1 MTFFSFRKIA
11 DRCTVCNTIQLSEI
25 CDFAFPRLPGSA
37 EAQVIW
43 GGIVKCLLIAYF
55 IGNISAK
62 KISKSVHV
70 CQSSGKKKVGR
81 FLRHG
86 VQFSH
91 RNRELS
97 AFVIGHRIAVN
108 VYKHV
113 LQVAVIKTWWL
124 QVTYVTSRD
133 VTWRIAARQWTSVN
147 MYGCTCLISHQVT
160 RATLQHAT
168 PVFVVQTSNIMQLSH
183 STQLHQLARFTAPRY
198 CHSNPVCLPV
208 CYVRALWLNRLMLP
222 ENNITA
228 TLLIDLTLGNRN
240 LFPEFRQLRSCNII
254 WRHTSVLH
262 WYTCYLYLV
271 FQIRQLPCKSADSF
285 NVLGRPFIK
294 RGSPYAIGPL
304 SVCLSVCS
312 VCSVCDV
319 GVLWSNGWTVG

>member
-1 MTFFSFRKIA
+1 M
-11 DRCTVCNTIQLSEI
+11 
-25 CDFAFPRLPGSA
+25 FPVLPGSA

-70 CQSSGKKKVGR
+70 CQSSGKKKVRR

-86 VQFSH
+86 VQCSY

-147 MYGCTCLISHQVT
+147 MYGCTCLISHRVT
-160 RATLQHAT
+160 RATLQHAM
-168 PVFVVQTSNIMQLSH
+168 PVFIVQTSNIMQLSH

-271 FQIRQLPCKSADSF
+271 FKFDNLPVSLPI
-285 NVLGRPFIK
+285 VLMFLGDR
-294 RGSPYAIGPL
+294 L
-304 SVCLSVCS
+304 
-312 VCSVCDV
+312 
-319 GVLWSNGWTVG
+319 